1 MICTVVSCRK
11 AATPGTRDH
20 LWQLVPIFRTHLP
33 LGKWS
38 RGCTSDHYACL
49 QACFPIHSCHTQ
61 SAVRKR
67 DWTFPLVL
75 EPHIGFLCTSSDPST
90 RDRST
95 QMALQTPIA
104 APCTRAS
111 SGTRDHLLP
120 LLVSPQMF
128 RSHTRYVS
136 CTRDLEC
143 CSALCFRI
151 HHPCM
156 WCASCTSCVPPR
168 RATGELRL
176 LCVYNLRSA
185 CSRSPRGCPDTCPFH
200 KCGSLL
206 TRSKRNDP
214 ECNARTTC
222 GPQHN
227 VRRDKMRTQTH

>member
-11 AATPGTRDH
+11 AATPGTHDH
-20 LWQLVPIFRTHLP
+20 FWQLVPIFRTHLP

-75 EPHIGFLCTSSDPST
+75 ESRTGFCYTPADPSI

-95 QMALQTPIA
+95 PMVPLIPIA

-128 RSHTRYVS
+128 HFHTRYVP

-143 CSALCFRI
+143 WSALCSRI
-151 HHPCM
+151 HQPC
-156 WCASCTSCVPPR
+156 T
-168 RATGELRL
+168 
-176 LCVYNLRSA
+176 
-185 CSRSPRGCPDTCPFH
+185 
-200 KCGSLL
+200 
-206 TRSKRNDP
+206 
-214 ECNARTTC
+214 
-222 GPQHN
+222 
-227 VRRDKMRTQTH
+227 